1 MTASKT
7 ALVTGG
13 ASGIGEA
20 IARKLHAHNWC
31 VVVADLNLTA
41 GHALVDELG
50 DGAHCYPLDVT
61 SETQWQTLM
70 GGLAQEGIT
79 LDLLVNNAGIG
90 AMASIEE
97 TDVTLWQQIQAV
109 NATGVFLGCKMGLTH
124 LPKSPSSSIVNIA
137 SALGKRALAGTCAYS
152 ASKAAAI
159 SLTESTALQSAQQG
173 YGIRCNAILPGFIE
187 TPLLLGSIAASED
200 PAALE
205 AYFTGLHPAG
215 RIGKSEEVAAA
226 VMYLASDDAGFITGI
241 SLSVDGGMTL

>member
-20 IARKLHAHNWC
+20 IARKLHAHNWR

-159 SLTESTALQSAQQG
+159 SLTESTALQSAQHG

>member
-20 IARKLHAHNWC
+20 IARKLHAHNWR

-50 DGAHCYPLDVT
+50 EGAHFYPLDVT

-70 GGLAQEGIT
+70 GGLVQEGIT

-97 TDVTLWQQIQAV
+97 TDVTQWQQIQAV
-109 NATGVFLGCKMGLTH
+109 NATGVFLGCKMGLAH

-159 SLTESTALQSAQQG
+159 SLTESTALHSAQQG

-187 TPLLLGSIAASED
+187 TPLLLDSIAASED

-215 RIGKSEEVAAA
+215 RIGKSEEIAAA
-226 VMYLASDDAGFITGI
+226 VMYLAGDDAGFITGI

>member
-20 IARKLHAHNWC
+20 IARKLHAHNWR

-173 YGIRCNAILPGFIE
+173 YGIRCNAILPAFI
-187 TPLLLGSIAASED
+187 I
-200 PAALE
+200 
-205 AYFTGLHPAG
+205 
-215 RIGKSEEVAAA
+215 
-226 VMYLASDDAGFITGI
+226 DA
-241 SLSVDGGMTL
+241 